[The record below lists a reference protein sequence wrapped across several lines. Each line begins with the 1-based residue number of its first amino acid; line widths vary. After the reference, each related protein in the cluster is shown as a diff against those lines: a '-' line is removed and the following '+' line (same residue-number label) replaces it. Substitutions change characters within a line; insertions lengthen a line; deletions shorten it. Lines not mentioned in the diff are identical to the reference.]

1 MNDYARA
8 VAPAV
13 KYLGGQYLNR
23 DRVGDGR
30 MPFENVPLAEQQRA
44 LAFLVDRVFD
54 ADALAVEPATLRQ
67 FGSDRW
73 THWGNNSS
81 YDGRLDFPYHEQVL
95 GFQTAV
101 LGQLLDP
108 WRLSRIRDGETKFG
122 AGSVVTIPQ
131 LMGALTEAVWSDLGG
146 DIPAVRRDLQRAYLD
161 AMTRL
166 VVDPEDRTPADAR
179 AVARWQLTELAGRL
193 EATSATGRDAYTRAH
208 LMEASARIAKALD
221 AGLVEGGS

>member
-30 MPFENVPLAEQQRA
+30 MPFVNVPRAEQDAA
-44 LAFLVDRVFD
+44 LAFVVERVFD
-54 ADALAVEPATLRQ
+54 AEALWLDPEILSQ

-95 GFQTAV
+95 GFQSSV
-101 LGQLLDP
+101 LNQLLNP
-108 WRLSRIRDGETKFG
+108 WRLARIRDGETKFG
-122 AGSVVTIPQ
+122 AGEMVTIPE
-131 LMGALTEAVWSDLGG
+131 LMGALTDAVWSDLGRNV
-146 DIPAVRRDLQRAYLD
+146 PAVRRDLQRAYLD

-166 VVDPEDRTPADAR
+166 IVDPPDRTPADAR
-179 AVARWQLTELAGRL
+179 AVARWQLTHLGERIDGVGAAGV
-193 EATSATGRDAYTRAH
+193 DAYTRAH
-208 LMEASARIAKALD
+208 LLESSARIAKALE
-221 AGLVEGGS
+221 AGLVEGGG